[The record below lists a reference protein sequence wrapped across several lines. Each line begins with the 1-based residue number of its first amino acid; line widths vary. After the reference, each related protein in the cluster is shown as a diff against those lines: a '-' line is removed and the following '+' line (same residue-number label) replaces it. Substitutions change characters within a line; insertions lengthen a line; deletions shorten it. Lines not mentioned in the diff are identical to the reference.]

1 MRIDL
6 LYRRLGDVPHEPL
19 VRRGCLSRAQPIDG
33 SAARRGSIEA
43 RRIPQRA
50 PRSGTGDRRWRARGG
65 AAAYV
70 RDVASTF
77 QPDLTDPACGV
88 RNSGVDERRTS

>member
-33 SAARRGSIEA
+33 SAARRGSTEA
-43 RRIPQRA
+43 RRHPPACAAERHRGSTLA
-50 PRSGTGDRRWRARGG
+50 SPRWRSG
-65 AAAYV
+65 V
-70 RDVASTF
+70 RS
-77 QPDLTDPACGV
+77 
-88 RNSGVDERRTS
+88 